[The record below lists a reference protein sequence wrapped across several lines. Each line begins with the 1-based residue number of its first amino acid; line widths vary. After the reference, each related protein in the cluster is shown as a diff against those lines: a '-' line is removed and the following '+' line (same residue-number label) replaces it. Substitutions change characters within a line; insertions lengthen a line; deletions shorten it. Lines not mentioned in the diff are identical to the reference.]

1 MIIFKAV
8 PPSFAG
14 LIATDQPVL
23 PIGAVMGVR
32 VVVTR
37 GVAARNPS
45 TIDAYPQVHPI
56 RAYLYAVLAHV
67 SLWGDGGRFGWDV
80 GAIAHDLTLGQ
91 QGPSVARA
99 PIIHVM

>member
-8 PPSFAG
+8 PPSFAR

-32 VVVTR
+32 VVMTR

-45 TIDAYPQVHPI
+45 TIDAYSQVYPI
-56 RAYLYAVLAHV
+56 RPYLYAVLAHV
-67 SLWGDGGRFGWDV
+67 SLWGDGGRFGRDV
-80 GAIAHDLTLGQ
+80 DAIAHGLTLGQ
-91 QGPSVARA
+91 HGPSVARP
-99 PIIHVM
+99 PIIPVM